1 MSSNGS
7 GSLSNNSMGMGPFS
21 AEIGGSILWFNG
33 WMPTTGPATFFA
45 FVGLSFLAAFSRFL
59 EAFRL
64 ACIPPTEL
72 DPRRRTSS
80 PFGPECVCATLF
92 MVWSA
97 ISYFLMLAV
106 MQYNVWFFIAI
117 LIGLGV
123 GELGFGRYCRS
134 LGASRTVLTSQA
146 SGGHSSADEKEAIVL

>member
-1 MSSNGS
+1 MNLVERMTMSSNGS

-21 AEIGGSILWFNG
+21 TEIGGSILWFNG
-33 WMPTTGPATFFA
+33 WIPTTGPATFFTS
-45 FVGLSFLAAFSRFL
+45 VGLSFLAAFSRFL

-64 ACIPPTEL
+64 ACIPL
-72 DPRRRTSS
+72 TSS
-80 PFGPECVCATLF
+80 TLAACVCATLF

-106 MQYNVWFFIAI
+106 IQYNVWFFIAI

-123 GELGFGRYCRS
+123 GELGFGRYCRP

-146 SGGHSSADEKEAIVL
+146 SGGHSSAGEKEATVL